1 MPSFMTS
8 VKYIY
13 RQSYPEQSGKKK
25 KKKWQPNWEGRS
37 EIISVIEKAKMARS
51 SDAVSKEK

>member
-13 RQSYPEQSGKKK
+13 WQSYPEQSGKK